1 MCGRYSNTGRRADPF
16 QVGIAERLRVAL
28 PESDAGFERFNIAPT
43 DEVLAVVEDQTG
55 RRLPLLRWGL
65 VPEWADAT
73 KLRFPMINARS
84 ETVRERPAYRSL
96 VEKAEHRCLVLA
108 DGWYEW
114 QGPEDPRQPRR
125 PVYFSLP
132 DQAPFCFAGLW
143 TGSTSSCT
151 ILTCPANDLARPIHD
166 RMPVV
171 LREPA
176 AWDAWLD
183 SGLGGEDVSAL
194 LAPLPSGEL
203 SVRAANPVVNS
214 VRNDGPDCLEPELT
228 LL

>member
-1 MCGRYSNTGRRADPF
+1 VCGRYTLSTVDGPEIAKRFSLIDPPSEETL
-16 QVGIAERLRVAL
+16 G
-28 PESDAGFERFNIAPT
+28 RFNVCPTETIAT
-43 DEVLAVVEDQTG
+43 VLQPNAAASVA
-55 RRLPLLRWGL
+55 WGL
-65 VPEWADAT
+65 RPFRNQKFT
-73 KLRFPMINARS
+73 PINVRS
-84 ETVRERPAYRSL
+84 ETVQQRFKWL
-96 VEKAEHRCLVLA
+96 MTGGRCLVLA

-183 SGLGGEDVSAL
+183 SGLGGEDVSAQL
-194 LAPLPSGEL
+194 VPLPSGEL

>member
-1 MCGRYSNTGRRADPF
+1 MCGRYSNTGRRGDPF
-16 QVGIAERLRVAL
+16 QARIAERLRVAL
-28 PESDAGFERFNIAPT
+28 PGSDDGFERFNVAPT
-43 DEVLAVVEDQTG
+43 DEVLAVVEEQAS
-55 RRLPLLRWGL
+55 RRIALLRWGL
-65 VPEWADAT
+65 LPEWADGA
-73 KLRFPMINARS
+73 KPRFPMINARA

-96 VEKAEHRCLVLA
+96 VENAEQRCLVLA

-125 PVYFSLP
+125 PVHFSLP
-132 DQAPFCFAGLW
+132 DRAPFCFAGLW

-151 ILTCPANDLARPIHD
+151 ILTCAANDLARPIHD

-171 LREPA
+171 LTEPA
-176 AWDAWLD
+176 GWDAWLD
-183 SGLGGEDVSAL
+183 PGLGGEEVSAL
-194 LAPLPSGEL
+194 LAPLPSREL
-203 SVRAANPVVNS
+203 AVRAANPVVNS